1 MSFRNFAQAIK
12 RRYNGLKKKQQ
23 RIKKVQDELLAK
35 KVDLKKLFTFANQTE
50 SKFLQ
55 TCMSNNGDVSQKEF
69 VGSL

>member
-1 MSFRNFAQAIK
+1 M
-12 RRYNGLKKKQQ
+12 KKKQQ